1 MRSLVKITALL
12 CLLLTVWTAAAVVAH
27 HHSSSAESQ
36 TCPVCVVARAG
47 AAIVTPS
54 AAMPVFV
61 RLYTLRVEPSPVQ
74 HCLPV
79 FALSSRA
86 PPAVQGPTVASVL

>member
-1 MRSLVKITALL
+1 MRSLVKIAALL
-12 CLLLTVWTAAAVVAH
+12 CLLLMVWTAAAVVAH

-36 TCPVCVVARAG
+36 TCPVCVVARAA

-54 AAMPVFV
+54 AARPVFV
-61 RLYTLRVEPSPVQ
+61 RLYTLRIEPSPVQ
-74 HCLPV
+74 HSLPV

-86 PPAVQGPTVASVL
+86 PPAGQDPTASIL